1 MDVDRDPVTYLATAL
16 SSPGLPSELKPFY
29 EAFSRFYDNKL
40 WYQLTTTIEA
50 FLATEAAGPY
60 QIDLYEHFIKD
71 FASKLNQLKL
81 ASIGIAVARQFTGRS
96 EQLLLLAN
104 PTYLPVCPIPDG
116 NKALEFLTTLTES
129 LDTPKTREA
138 YVLATMESAHF
149 KLLLGNNEGTKEAM
163 DKCEKILDSLDSVD
177 LAVHASFYR
186 VSGDYFKAKA
196 EYADYYKSSLLYLA
210 CVNVEMDLLPG
221 DRIQRAHDLGLAA
234 LLGKIYNFGELLM
247 HPILESLVSTPHA
260 WIRDLL
266 YAFNAGDI
274 VTFDSLVP
282 AFAQEPILQE
292 NFSFLRQKICLMAL
306 IEAVFKRPTSDRVL
320 PFSVIASETRISA
333 DEVEILV
340 MKALSYVHHVASL
353 ALLLTLELSLLRLK
367 LIRGTIDQVSSTTSI
382 SWVQPRV
389 LDRQQIDGLRERLAT
404 WCDRVSLVGDMAQAQ
419 GGPELFVQ
427 G

>member
-1 MDVDRDPVTYLATAL
+1 MPSMDVDRDPATYLAQAL
-16 SSPGLPSELKPFY
+16 TTPGLPAELKPFY
-29 EAFSRFYDNKL
+29 EAFSRFYENKL
-40 WYQLTTTIEA
+40 WFQLTTTIEA
-50 FLATEAAGPY
+50 FLATPASGPF
-60 QIDLYEHFIKD
+60 QIELYEQFIKD

-81 ASIGIAVARQFTGRS
+81 ASIGIAVARQFT
-96 EQLLLLAN
+96 
-104 PTYLPVCPIPDG
+104 DG
-116 NKALEFLTTLTES
+116 NQGLEFLTTLTTT

-138 YVLATMESAHF
+138 FVLASMESAHF
-149 KLLLGNNEGTKEAM
+149 KLLLGDNEGTKEAM

-210 CVNVEMDLLPG
+210 CVNVETDLLPG
-221 DRIQRAHDLGLAA
+221 DRIQRAHDLGLSA

-247 HPILESLVSTPHA
+247 HPILDALVSTEHA

-266 YAFNAGDI
+266 FAFNAGDI
-274 VTFDSLVP
+274 AKFDSL
-282 AFAQEPILQE
+282 ASALEKEPILQE
-292 NFSFLRQKICLMAL
+292 NFPFLRQKICLMAL

-320 PFSVIASETRISA
+320 PFSVIASETRVPA

-340 MKALSYVHHVASL
+340 MKALS
-353 ALLLTLELSLLRLK
+353 LK
-367 LIRGTIDQVSSTTSI
+367 LIRGSVDQVSSTASV

-389 LDRQQIDGLRERLAT
+389 LDRKQIDGLRERLSS